1 MKKSIL
7 FLILGLALS
16 IISCQDK
23 KSTKE
28 ELLPMGVS
36 KIVVK
41 ENFNAGGYTYI
52 NGENGLWLAV
62 GQTNIEL
69 NKAYYY
75 QGALEMRDF
84 HSKELN
90 RDFPQIYFLNSI
102 SETPTAISKPK
113 AKPAAQMQKQ
123 INKKIEV
130 QLDKKEGITSIADV
144 YKNQKELSGKEI
156 TVYGKVAKFNKSI
169 MGKNWIHIQDGS
181 DFEGNYD
188 LTITSM
194 DVTSVGEIVEL
205 TGKITLNKDFGAGYS
220 YAVIMEEGKLV
231 TSAAK

>member
-41 ENFNAGGYTYI
+41 ETFNAGGYTYI

-102 SETPTAISKPK
+102 SETPTAISKPN